1 MLKPYQITAWLPNA
15 DDPTS
20 GAFGDIDVL
29 IDENEIQR
37 LHNPEPPEFLLAY
50 VDDMDE
56 WWIPVRNINQ
66 ISEVQDD

>member
-20 GAFGDIDVL
+20 GVFGDIDVL
-29 IDENEIQR
+29 VDENEIQR